1 MEDELIEMFEKG
13 KKSYTKPFQLGL
25 WTGIFSFVSKK

>member
-13 KKSYTKPFQLGL
+13 KNSYTKPFQLGL
-25 WTGIFSFVSKK
+25 WTGILVLSKK